1 MLSVSSGPFRQL
13 FLISKQ
19 GVQLGRLRRP
29 AGALPRAST
38 PISVVKIVH
47 CMLVPTLGYTVD
59 AVYLR
64 NMLTGEFNDSSWE
77 YYSAINKD
85 YERIDD
91 A

>member
-1 MLSVSSGPFRQL
+1 MTKSLPDIPVNSIWKYKHSSRDEFY
-13 FLISKQ
+13 I
-19 GVQLGRLRRP
+19 
-29 AGALPRAST
+29 
-38 PISVVKIVH
+38 VVKIVH

-85 YERIDD
+85 YERIDN